1 MGKIHALS
9 ESLIGKIAAGE
20 VVERPAS
27 AIKELIENSLDAG
40 ATSIIIDIRQDA
52 TEFFR
57 VADNGCGIE
66 PADLK
71 LAFERHATSKIVQE
85 DDLNG
90 IMTLGFRGEALASI
104 AAVGRV
110 TLVTRTPN
118 SESGIKVQNEGG
130 QILNIEEA
138 ACPAGTSITVRDL
151 FFNTP
156 VRKSFLKRPS
166 FENNAI
172 SDLTAHMI
180 LSRPDVSFRLI
191 TAGKTVYHSPGDGR
205 LDSAILAVFGAAAL
219 KQMRKVKGSANGVLI
234 QGFVGIGE
242 LARSSRS
249 GEYFFINQRMM
260 HSPALSAS
268 IENACRERVMIG
280 RFPVCILHL
289 QMPYETV
296 NVNVHPNKLE
306 VRFQNEKAVA
316 EAVDNLVREALIEK
330 NAFEKPVP
338 YELTSKQQADQLSA
352 ETSENEKV
360 SSLRPQFERIT
371 PKASVTTGS
380 TVPPAL
386 SVSPPPQGDFIP
398 SPPVSSSPQEVFIP
412 VLKEKTAAFI
422 PSGPAETNPVPDPDE
437 VPQRPDI
444 SAVKSVACEDN
455 SEVSGQ
461 LSFALPSE
469 SKPFRIFGALFDTFI
484 LIEYDDYLVLVDQ
497 HAVHERL
504 LFDQLMESFGKDHL
518 GQELLIPVTVP
529 VSRTEMNL
537 LEDNR
542 SLLEAIGFSVEPFGE
557 TDVAVRSLPVI
568 LGDIQPAGFL
578 RDIIGDLETGRSPSF
593 EKKRAALLQTACKHA
608 VKGGEKLTE
617 DQLRHLVEQMIEKQV
632 TPTCPHGRPLV
643 VSISH
648 RELDKKFRRIQD

>member
-1 MGKIHALS
+1 MGRIHALS
-9 ESLIGKIAAGE
+9 ENLIGKIAAGE

-27 AIKELIENSLDAG
+27 AVKELIENSLDAG
-40 ATSIIIDIRQDA
+40 ATSINIDIRQDA
-52 TEFFR
+52 TDFFK

-156 VRKSFLKRPS
+156 VRKSFLKRPNL
-166 FENNAI
+166 ENNAI

-205 LDSAILAVFGAAAL
+205 LDSAILSVFGAAAL
-219 KQMRKVKGSANGVLI
+219 KQMRKTEGSANGVLI
-234 QGFVGIGE
+234 HGFVGIGE

-260 HSPALSAS
+260 HSPALSAA

-316 EAVDNLVREALIEK
+316 EAVEILVREALTEK
-330 NAFEKPVP
+330 NAFEKPVSF
-338 YELTSKQQADQLSA
+338 ELTQKQQTNQSAADA
-352 ETSENEKV
+352 AEKV
-360 SSLRPQFERIT
+360 SSVQPQFERIT
-371 PKASVTTGS
+371 PKASVTTGT

-386 SVSPPPQGDFIP
+386 PVSPPPQGDFIP
-398 SPPVSSSPQEVFIP
+398 TLPVSSAPQKVFIP
-412 VLKEKTAAFI
+412 ALKEKAAAFI
-422 PSGPAETNPVPDPDE
+422 SSGPAETNPIPDPGE
-437 VPQRPDI
+437 VPQQPDI
-444 SAVKSVACEDN
+444 SAIKGVASEDN
-455 SEVSGQ
+455 SELSGL
-461 LSFALPSE
+461 LSFTLPSE
-469 SKPFRIFGALFDTFI
+469 PKPIRIFGALFDTFI
-484 LIEYDDYLVLVDQ
+484 LIEYDDYLLLVDQ

-537 LEDNR
+537 LEENR

-578 RDIIGDLETGRSPSF
+578 RDIIGDLESGRTPSF

-617 DQLRHLVEQMIEKQV
+617 DQLRHLVEQMIENQV